1 MAIHVFTFK
10 NNVQFFFFTLLFSFS
25 VLMTSSCSFE
35 FFLQSLKFA
44 RHVKKLE
51 ISDVDLSHL
60 DTRRLQE
67 HFQASVMLRPESYGK
82 LIFFFFGG

>member
-1 MAIHVFTFK
+1 
-10 NNVQFFFFTLLFSFS
+10 
-25 VLMTSSCSFE
+25 MTSSCSFE
-35 FFLQSLKFA
+35 FFLQSLRFAKAKNA

-60 DTRRLQE
+60 DTRSLQE

-82 LIFFFFGG
+82 LIFFFRRMSAIFQGGSHLADLFVPSK